1 MKNKLLFLI
10 MAAVLL
16 LTSLVG
22 CRSGTGSGTLPCPD
36 GWVIRNTDT
45 DESDES
51 KEAHDDS
58 ESETSDSQSS
68 ASEASASD
76 TSDPEASREETTASA
91 SEASSQAAA
100 STATVEETS
109 EEDAPAPGIH
119 YFLDTSQSM
128 YRSPEVITV
137 HSAAEKAG
145 AGMDK
150 FHYILGEEG
159 KLMETDEQ
167 LALSGQYGTGAV
179 IDVIGTADIPVDPEG
194 VNVLTTDL
202 QSASTTGTEIGRW
215 LSDTGCSGF
224 TFYIFTMNYQGTV
237 EFSTYTSAQ
246 ALTYVSVSNCSFERE
261 FLMIVFGENNLVKNF
276 DETFQEKLNHSM
288 AYDFCHVSMT
298 DESEETTESLLT
310 LTSSKYFTKNLAGI
324 TYENN
329 RYCYGLE
336 PADTSGTDFTL
347 SNTFV
352 YRKSG
357 KSANDNTEAV
367 RVVLYT
373 TPDSEVPAI
382 AEQKVSVLEYD
393 SETETFLPSGTSFT
407 VTAEGLLDGL
417 PASDD
422 ETLNTTLG
430 GNLIAG
436 DEPAFVVTVENEKLP
451 KGLYAVET
459 ELVCE
464 SDEPVSLQEF
474 AAEHSAGLE
483 EYTAALKTEC
493 EPVLVNGEPSAS
505 QYTRTASGSSVFSR
519 LLNFEQIAD
528 ELAAAGAE
536 AEGGNDVILFRVMI
550 DNR

>member
-1 MKNKLLFLI
+1 
-10 MAAVLL
+10 
-16 LTSLVG
+16 
-22 CRSGTGSGTLPCPD
+22 
-36 GWVIRNTDT
+36 
-45 DESDES
+45 
-51 KEAHDDS
+51 
-58 ESETSDSQSS
+58 
-68 ASEASASD
+68 
-76 TSDPEASREETTASA
+76 
-91 SEASSQAAA
+91 
-100 STATVEETS
+100 
-109 EEDAPAPGIH
+109 
-119 YFLDTSQSM
+119 
-128 YRSPEVITV
+128 
-137 HSAAEKAG
+137 
-145 AGMDK
+145 
-150 FHYILGEEG
+150 
-159 KLMETDEQ
+159 
-167 LALSGQYGTGAV
+167 
-179 IDVIGTADIPVDPEG
+179 
-194 VNVLTTDL
+194 
-202 QSASTTGTEIGRW
+202 
-215 LSDTGCSGF
+215 
-224 TFYIFTMNYQGTV
+224 
-237 EFSTYTSAQ
+237 
-246 ALTYVSVSNCSFERE
+246 
-261 FLMIVFGENNLVKNF
+261 
-276 DETFQEKLNHSM
+276 M